1 MSRVR
6 LQVDYE
12 GEVTAQGSHTAEFG
26 RTASPVCLQPLITL
40 HPPSSRTQERKGFS
54 LGSLRPVHQAG
65 PALFWLCFLCPF
77 SAPPSLRGPG
87 GRKGWR

>member
-26 RTASPVCLQPLITL
+26 RTASPMCLQPLITL
-40 HPPSSRTQERKGFS
+40 HPPAPEHRRGR
-54 LGSLRPVHQAG
+54 GSVWG
-65 PALFWLCFLCPF
+65 V
-77 SAPPSLRGPG
+77 
-87 GRKGWR
+87 

>member
-12 GEVTAQGSHTAEFG
+12 GEVTAQGSHTAEFS
-26 RTASPVCLQPLITL
+26 RTASPMCLQPLITL

-65 PALFWLCFLCPF
+65 PALLWLCFLCPF
-77 SAPPSLRGPG
+77 FAPPSLRGPE